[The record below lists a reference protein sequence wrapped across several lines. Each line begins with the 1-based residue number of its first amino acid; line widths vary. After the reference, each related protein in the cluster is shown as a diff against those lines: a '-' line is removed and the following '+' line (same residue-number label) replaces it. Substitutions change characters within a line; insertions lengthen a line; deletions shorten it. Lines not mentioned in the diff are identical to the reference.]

1 MKDDLAIRMNS
12 TAAAMALNELAKY
25 DRRAVDVILE
35 VVNGKGDPMAKQ
47 SGTRPMF
54 KIRWI
59 VRWYAR
65 DGTIREVYF
74 DRYRDAREESTRH
87 KDAEVFRQ
95 ERMN

>member
-1 MKDDLAIRMNS
+1 MMGHLAIRMNS
-12 TAAAMALNELAKY
+12 TAAAMALSELAKY

-35 VVNGKGDPMAKQ
+35 IVNGKGDPMTKR
-47 SGTRPMF
+47 SVVRPMF
-54 KIRWI
+54 KVRWV
-59 VRWYAR
+59 VRWYVR

-95 ERMN
+95 ERVS